1 MRLIR
6 KKVMI
11 VDPSPIFRRQL
22 KATIQTNETLVDVT
36 EADTI
41 NAAESILRNQPID
54 IVFLD
59 IGFPQDDGF
68 DLIDTIKDMA
78 ADTRIVVLTHHDS
91 AANKAAAQE
100 KGAAYFFSKADAV
113 GLRLIDV
120 IHDTIRRP

>member
-22 KATIQTNETLVDVT
+22 KATIQMNETLVDVT

-59 IGFPQDDGF
+59 TGFPRDGGF
-68 DLIDTIKDMA
+68 DLIDTIKGMA
-78 ADTRIVVLTHHDS
+78 ADIRIVVLTSHDS
-91 AANKAAAQE
+91 AAHKAAAIE
-100 KGAAYFFSKADAV
+100 KGADYFFSKADVV

-120 IHDTIRRP
+120 IHETIRRP